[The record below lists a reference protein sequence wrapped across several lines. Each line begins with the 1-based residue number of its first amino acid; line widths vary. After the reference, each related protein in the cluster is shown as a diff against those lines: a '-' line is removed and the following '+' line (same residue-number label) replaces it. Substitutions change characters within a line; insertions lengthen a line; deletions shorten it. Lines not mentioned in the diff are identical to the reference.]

1 MKILLTGG
9 GTAGHVNPA
18 LAMAETFRQ
27 HDPDT
32 EILFAA
38 SAQPN
43 DKAGDLVPKAGYE
56 LTGLHIRGLRRPVYH
71 PSNLA
76 LPFLM
81 IRSRHEARKL
91 IRDFKPD
98 LIIGTG
104 GYACWPV
111 VAEGARMGIPTAVH
125 ESNALPGK
133 AVAKVKKQVD
143 RIFINFPDTAKRL
156 GMEHDPKV
164 IRVGN
169 PHMPGFAAVDRA
181 AARRT
186 LGLRDDELCILA
198 FGGSL
203 GAEAVNDAM
212 VSLEADIAASRPGV
226 VVFHGTGK
234 RDYDRTLAALRAAGA
249 DGCPRIC
256 LMDYIYD
263 MPVRMAA
270 ADLVISRAGAMTIS
284 ELALLG
290 KAAVLVPSPY
300 VADNHQLKNAMALH
314 EAGAARYVEEQEL
327 PAGALSRVVDELLT
341 DAVTRRRMGEAVK
354 AGFACPDA
362 NEIMYREMLKLCQ
375 SK

>member
-1 MKILLTGG
+1 MRVLFTGG

-27 HDPDT
+27 HDPDAA
-32 EILFAA
+32 IMFAA

-43 DKAGDLVPKAGYE
+43 DKAKDLVPKAGWD
-56 LTGLHIRGLRRPVYH
+56 LTGLHIKGLRRPVYH
-71 PSNLA
+71 PANLA

-81 IRSRHEARKL
+81 IRSKREARRL
-91 IRDFKPD
+91 IEAFKPD
-98 LIIGTG
+98 LIVGTG

-111 VAEGARMGIPTAVH
+111 VSEGARMGIPTAVH

-133 AVAKVKKQVD
+133 AIVKVKKQVD
-143 RIFINFPDTAKRL
+143 RIFINFPDTARRL
-156 GMEHDPKV
+156 GMENDPKV

-169 PHMPGFAAVDRA
+169 PSMPGFAAADRA
-181 AARRT
+181 AARRA
-186 LGLRDDELCILA
+186 LGLRDDELCVLA

-212 VSLEADIAASRPGV
+212 VTLEADAARNDPRTV
-226 VVFHGTGK
+226 IFHGTGK
-234 RDYDRTLAALRAAGA
+234 REYERTLTALRATGA
-249 DGCPRIC
+249 DACPRIH

-263 MPVRMAA
+263 MPLRMAA

-290 KAAVLVPSPY
+290 KAAVLIPSPY
-300 VADNHQLKNAMALH
+300 VADKHQLKNAVSLA
-314 EAGAARYVEEQEL
+314 EAGAAAYVEEKDL
-327 PAGALSRVVDELLT
+327 PAGALSRTVRDLLT
-341 DAVTRRRMGEAVK
+341 DPDARRRMGDAIRT
-354 AGFACPDA
+354 GFACPDA

-375 SK
+375 NK